1 MYVLY
6 LIRCESSRLPPATAD
21 EGLGQWE
28 RYSMSNVS
36 SKLQATKTNL
46 RIDQAF
52 LHPGQLSYQIL
63 SSDMLSRS
71 WGGYEV
77 HLKISQYS
85 ICKNACS
92 STYDHRSVKTG
103 HPVRSAIHKH

>member
-77 HLKISQYS
+77 NLEMSQYNFQ
-85 ICKNACS
+85 I
-92 STYDHRSVKTG
+92 RLL
-103 HPVRSAIHKH
+103 KHIRP